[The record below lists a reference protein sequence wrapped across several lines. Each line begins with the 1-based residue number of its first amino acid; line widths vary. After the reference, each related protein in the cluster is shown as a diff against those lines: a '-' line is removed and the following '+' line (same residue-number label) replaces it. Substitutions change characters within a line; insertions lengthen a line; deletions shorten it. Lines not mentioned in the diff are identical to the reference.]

1 MSQAMCGIAG
11 VVYTHSQRPV
21 DGDLLRRMT
30 DRLAHRG
37 PDGQGAHVAPGV
49 GLGIRRLSIIDL
61 ETGDQP
67 LANEDGTVVVVC
79 NGEIYNF
86 VELRAELERRG
97 HHFQTRS
104 DVEVIPHLRQMRTGY
119 AAPFKLKPDDLDL
132 VVCGTMTGDYPIPST
147 AALIQQTVLY
157 SWFGN
162 RLVKDP
168 RIKGVAFTGSSE
180 TAWVIQRALS
190 DRRSAIVPFIAETG
204 GINAMIAD
212 SSALIEQVVND
223 AIRSAFNSAGQR
235 CSAARIFFVPG
246 WCNVSWMCSPN
257 TSVYQRSERSAFSLA
272 LGPRHRPFSRLD
284 WPVRMLA
291 RVGAHSGLT
300 RKRVKRSPLA
310 ARASRCGVRRSV
322 APLMTRLSAAWTL
335 LNWA

>member
-1 MSQAMCGIAG
+1 MCGIAG

-104 DVEVIPHLRQMRTGY
+104 DVEVIPHLYEEHGVDFVGRLRGMFGLALWDARRRRLLLARDRLGIKPLLYSVNREGIWWASELKALLASRDVERSMDLQALHDVFTLGFVMAPRTLFGAIRQLLPGHCLVYEQGALSLHQYWSPRFPPVGD
-119 AAPFKLKPDDLDL
+119 AAP
-132 VVCGTMTGDYPIPST
+132 
-147 AALIQQTVLY
+147 
-157 SWFGN
+157 
-162 RLVKDP
+162 
-168 RIKGVAFTGSSE
+168 
-180 TAWVIQRALS
+180 
-190 DRRSAIVPFIAETG
+190 RRSAGEWG
-204 GINAMIAD
+204 RR
-212 SSALIEQVVND
+212 
-223 AIRSAFNSAGQR
+223 RSR
-235 CSAARIFFVPG
+235 WR
-246 WCNVSWMCSPN
+246 
-257 TSVYQRSERSAFSLA
+257 
-272 LGPRHRPFSRLD
+272 GPR
-284 WPVRMLA
+284 A
-291 RVGAHSGLT
+291 T
-300 RKRVKRSPLA
+300 
-310 ARASRCGVRRSV
+310 
-322 APLMTRLSAAWTL
+322 
-335 LNWA
+335 